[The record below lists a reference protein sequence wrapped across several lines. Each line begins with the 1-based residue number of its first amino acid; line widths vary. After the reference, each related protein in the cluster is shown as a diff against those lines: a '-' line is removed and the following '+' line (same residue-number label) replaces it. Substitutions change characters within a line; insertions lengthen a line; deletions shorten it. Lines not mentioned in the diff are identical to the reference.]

1 MKKHLI
7 AGAIVAAALALLAGC
22 GSDDDPEE
30 ADTNAGTTEETAD
43 DATDD
48 SVVDDATDD
57 AAFVG
62 TTETELGEVLVDEAG
77 LTLYGFTEDTDGV
90 PTCEDAC
97 ADAWPPVLV
106 DSAELPAG
114 LDAEVYSVVERSD
127 GTFQLVAGEWPLY
140 RFAGDAAEGDVNG
153 QGTGGVWFAAAPG
166 GSLITGDEAPADEAP
181 AAEETT
187 TTAAGGYD
195 Y

>member
-1 MKKHLI
+1 MKKKHLI

-22 GSDDDPEE
+22 GSDDDPEQAE
-30 ADTNAGTTEETAD
+30 TTDDSTADAPAAGT
-43 DATDD
+43 TDD
-48 SVVDDATDD
+48 SVGEAEGTAE
-57 AAFVG
+57 AAFVS
-62 TTETELGEVLVDEAG
+62 TAETDLGEVLVDEAG
-77 LTLYGFTEDTDGV
+77 LTLYGFTQDSDGT
-90 PTCEDAC
+90 PTCLDAC

-106 DSAELPAG
+106 AGEELPAG
-114 LDAEVYSVVERSD
+114 LDPEVYSVVERPD
-127 GTFQLVAGEWPLY
+127 DTY

-166 GSLITGDEAPADEAP
+166 GTLIQDDAA

-187 TTAAGGYD
+187 TTAASGGYD